1 MFPTGYALILLWA
14 ALCGLGAVQ
23 VQEGMLGQ
31 YPWPG
36 GGRPGQAAETAMGSG
51 IYLCTAWLIGG
62 LACGAFALAFPA
74 LGPPGLRRR
83 GGW

>member
-1 MFPTGYALILLWA
+1 MFSTGYALILLWA

-36 GGRPGQAAETAMGSG
+36 GGWPGQAAETAMG
-51 IYLCTAWLIGG
+51 
-62 LACGAFALAFPA
+62 
-74 LGPPGLRRR
+74 
-83 GGW
+83 